1 MLGDFLFVNSFY
13 KYQFSTRCLD
23 QMIPD
28 QVGKLVSKVRIPL
41 KCFHLC
47 LREFVRGRM
56 GQGGQAAVGGEWT
69 LPEEG
74 DKPHLHVIGGQ

>member
-1 MLGDFLFVNSFY
+1 
-13 KYQFSTRCLD
+13 
-23 QMIPD
+23 
-28 QVGKLVSKVRIPL
+28 
-41 KCFHLC
+41 
-47 LREFVRGRM
+47 VRGRM